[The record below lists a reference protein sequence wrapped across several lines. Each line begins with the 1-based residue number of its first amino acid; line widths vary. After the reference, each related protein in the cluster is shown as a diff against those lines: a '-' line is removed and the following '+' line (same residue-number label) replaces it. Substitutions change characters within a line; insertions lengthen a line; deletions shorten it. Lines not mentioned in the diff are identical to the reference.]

1 MISHLRDKRALEL
14 IKLILEDYGDS
25 VKKYVNGVEVESLK
39 IRGGLD
45 EIHVEYEEKEF
56 DLRDYPDKLSAI
68 KDRLIDKY
76 DVKYNFIT
84 QCNDVILLQVYDEP
98 FEFAS
103 RGIAS
108 ALRICIDRV
117 NPFFVDGLD
126 KFIYVI
132 NLRGIDDD
140 V

>member
-56 DLRDYPDKLSAI
+56 DLRDYPDKLSAVE
-68 KDRLIDKY
+68 KKLINEF
-76 DVKYNFIT
+76 DVKFNFIT
-84 QCNDVILLQVYDEP
+84 IRNGMILLQVYDEP
-98 FEFAS
+98 DEFCNTN
-103 RGIAS
+103 IAGV
-108 ALRICIDRV
+108 LRIKTSDVIPFYIIETDKWIYCID
-117 NPFFVDGLD
+117 
-126 KFIYVI
+126 
-132 NLRGIDDD
+132 LRGLDDD